1 MRRIRSVN
9 MAAVQREER
18 EKACPSNFISK
29 SMKWESAVRV
39 CKRGQNIVSPESAT
53 YKDAKVSTLS
63 GSKDVLQFR
72 NAELEIPV
80 IGGREKTDS
89 KWG

>member
-1 MRRIRSVN
+1 MRD
-9 MAAVQREER
+9 
-18 EKACPSNFISK
+18 
-29 SMKWESAVRV
+29 
-39 CKRGQNIVSPESAT
+39 CKRGENIISPEAAT
-53 YKDAKVSTLS
+53 YKDAEVSTLS
-63 GSKDVLQFR
+63 GSKDALQFK

>member
-1 MRRIRSVN
+1 M
-9 MAAVQREER
+9 
-18 EKACPSNFISK
+18 
-29 SMKWESAVRV
+29 RV
-39 CKRGQNIVSPESAT
+39 CKRGENIVSPESAT